1 MSTSLKEL
9 IFAGIAFTVS
19 YSIAIA
25 TNLDIVIDAVL
36 LAFIIQWILFIPAY
50 LLQTEKFY
58 DISGSITYISV
69 VSYCFFNNHD
79 SENLNIGNVIL
90 SMIIIVWAL
99 RLGSFLF
106 IRIKKAGED
115 IRFREIKKSP
125 TRFFMTWTLQG
136 MWVSMCLLC
145 VLTALSSNSGIIM
158 NNVFYIG
165 LLIFVIGFIIEV
177 IADHQKTVFRKN
189 IDNKDKFISNGLW
202 AYSRHP
208 NYFGEILL
216 WLGIAVMSFSSLEG
230 FQYFTLIS
238 PIFVY
243 ILLVYISGIRMLENQ
258 ANKKWGHLDSYKEYL
273 KNTPRLFFRI
283 FG

>member
-69 VSYCFFNNHD
+69 VSYCFIKNYD
-79 SENLNIGNVIL
+79 SQNLDIGNVIL
-90 SMIIIVWAL
+90 SVIIIAWAL

-106 IRIKKAGED
+106 FRIKKAGED
-115 IRFREIKKSP
+115 VRFREIKKSP

-136 MWVSMCLLC
+136 MWVSLC
-145 VLTALSSNSGIIM
+145 SACALAGIAKGIII
-158 NNVFYIG
+158 NNYFYIG
-165 LLIFVIGFIIEV
+165 LTVFFIGFIIEI
-177 IADHQKTVFRKN
+177 IADNQKTKFRSN
-189 IDNKDKFISNGLW
+189 PENKDKFIDSGLW
-202 AYSRHP
+202 KFSRHP
-208 NYFGEILL
+208 NYMGEILL
-216 WLGIAVMSFSSLEG
+216 WLGISIISLSSLEG
-230 FQYFTLIS
+230 LEFATLIS
-238 PIFVY
+238 PLFTY
-243 ILLVYISGIRMLENQ
+243 LLLVYISGIRILEHNGD
-258 ANKKWGHLDSYKEYL
+258 KKWGHLDSYKSYKE
-273 KNTPRLFFRI
+273 NTPRLIGFL
-283 FG
+283 

>member
-19 YSIAIA
+19 YSIAKA

-50 LLQTEKFY
+50 LLQTEKFF

-69 VSYCFFNNHD
+69 VSYCFFNNYD
-79 SENLNIGNVIL
+79 LENLNIGNVIL
-90 SMIIIVWAL
+90 SIIIIVWAL

-136 MWVSMCLLC
+136 MWVSLC
-145 VLTALSSNSGIIM
+145 SACALAGIAKGVIINSY
-158 NNVFYIG
+158 FYIG
-165 LLIFVIGFIIEV
+165 LTVFFIGFIIEI
-177 IADHQKTVFRKN
+177 IADNQKTKFRSN
-189 IDNKDKFISNGLW
+189 PENKDKFIDSGLW
-202 AYSRHP
+202 KFSRHP
-208 NYFGEILL
+208 NYMGEILL
-216 WLGIAVMSFSSLEG
+216 WLGISIISLSSLEG
-230 FQYFTLIS
+230 LELATLIS
-238 PIFVY
+238 PLFTY
-243 ILLVYISGIRMLENQ
+243 LLLVYVSGIRILEHNGD
-258 ANKKWGHLDSYKEYL
+258 KKWGHLDSYKSYK
-273 KNTPRLFFRI
+273 KNTPRLIGFL
-283 FG
+283 

>member
-69 VSYCFFNNHD
+69 VSYCFFNNYD
-79 SENLNIGNVIL
+79 SENLNTGNVIL

-136 MWVSMCLLC
+136 MWVSLC
-145 VLTALSSNSGIIM
+145 SACALAGIAKGVIINSY
-158 NNVFYIG
+158 FYIG
-165 LLIFVIGFIIEV
+165 LTVFFIGFIIEI
-177 IADHQKTVFRKN
+177 IADNQKTKFRSN
-189 IDNKDKFISNGLW
+189 PENKDKFIDSGLW
-202 AYSRHP
+202 KFSRHP
-208 NYFGEILL
+208 NYMGEILL
-216 WLGIAVMSFSSLEG
+216 WLGISIISLSSLEG
-230 FQYFTLIS
+230 LELATLIS
-238 PIFVY
+238 PLFTY
-243 ILLVYISGIRMLENQ
+243 LLLVYVSGIRILEHNGD
-258 ANKKWGHLDSYKEYL
+258 KKWGHLDSYKSYKE
-273 KNTPRLFFRI
+273 NTPRLIGFL
-283 FG
+283 